1 MFNLTIK
8 ADRLKDLRGAMSCFG
23 LDVEVEHS
31 FVSSGIRILDVAV
44 GTEDHH
50 YRQRVARVAEKFQY

>member
-8 ADRLKDLRGAMSCFG
+8 ANRLKDLRSAMECFG
-23 LDVEVEHS
+23 LDITVEHT
-31 FVSSGIRILDVAV
+31 FVDKGVRILDVAV

-50 YRQRVARVAEKFQY
+50 YRQRVARVAEKFQF